1 LSQQYP
7 PKIRLRIESLS
18 DLVFGLAL
26 SIGSLT
32 LIGRIP
38 TTQAELVGDIAQ
50 FAFSFLILIAMW
62 TGYTRIIMIF
72 PIESSLSFTLNI
84 ALLFCVSIEPFL
96 FYVLRASL
104 SFIAFS
110 TAVYGLDIGG
120 MYLLLATLTV
130 VLLNETQREGR
141 NIDSGLMNNFRWR
154 LLGYAL
160 GGMIFLVSSLPYFWV
175 NLPVIGTLRM
185 DMWVV
190 AFVLFFFS
198 RSVLGRT
205 SGRNRKLAH

>member
-1 LSQQYP
+1 
-7 PKIRLRIESLS
+7 
-18 DLVFGLAL
+18 
-26 SIGSLT
+26 
-32 LIGRIP
+32 
-38 TTQAELVGDIAQ
+38 
-50 FAFSFLILIAMW
+50 
-62 TGYTRIIMIF
+62 
-72 PIESSLSFTLNI
+72 
-84 ALLFCVSIEPFL
+84 
-96 FYVLRASL
+96 
-104 SFIAFS
+104 
-110 TAVYGLDIGG
+110 

>member
-1 LSQQYP
+1 MSQQYP

-62 TGYTRIIMIF
+62 TGYTRIITIF

-175 NLPVIGTLRM
+175 NLPLIGTLRM

-205 SGRNRKLAH
+205 AGRNRKLAH

>member
-1 LSQQYP
+1 MSQQYP

-62 TGYTRIIMIF
+62 TGYTRIITIF

-175 NLPVIGTLRM
+175 NLPLIGTLRM

>member
-1 LSQQYP
+1 MSQQYP